1 MKSLKQTASTIVVA
15 GLIAGTIDVG
25 AACLI
30 NSAHPVVILHAIAS
44 GLIGKPARS
53 GGMSTAA
60 LGLVL
65 QWAMSMLIAA
75 IYLGVT
81 ASHPE
86 RRRRWVSSGIL
97 AGIVIFV
104 VMNYLVVPL
113 SAAPFRPPFT
123 VHGLLHAFSVT
134 KLIENLLAM
143 LLFGL
148 IIAYSARGKG
158 R

>member
-1 MKSLKQTASTIVVA
+1 MTALRQTASVIVIA
-15 GLIAGTIDVG
+15 GLLAGTIDLG

-44 GLIGKPARS
+44 GLIGRSART

-75 IYLGVT
+75 IYLGVM

-97 AGIVIFV
+97 AGIVIFA

-113 SAAPFRPPFT
+113 SAAPFRPPLT
-123 VHGLLHAFSVT
+123 VHGLTHAFGAT
-134 KLIENLLAM
+134 KLVENLLAM
-143 LLFGL
+143 ILFGL
-148 IIAYSARGKG
+148 IIGYCARRSG
-158 R
+158 